1 MLEVS
6 NQNYH
11 ERFLPV
17 GMFGPSYVGKTCFGR
32 YLVESGPFRR
42 LPIWT
47 SRPPRIV
54 ENDPDVRFTT
64 EDKLIPLEQDEMWL
78 VNKIGPHYYA
88 MSLEECRSML
98 NDSHVI
104 VGLTTG
110 TKNSIKRR
118 LPSLFTV
125 LLWPENFDALQKE
138 LAQTSEREMN
148 DREVRLAMNIGDTM
162 ADLSADL
169 VLGMARHADI
179 KKRQAHFAALK
190 ETLLV
195 KLKQRLDPDKLSV

>member
-6 NQNYH
+6 NP
-11 ERFLPV
+11 ERFLPI
-17 GMFGPSYVGKTCFGR
+17 GIFGPSYVGKTCFGR

-54 ENDPDVRFTT
+54 ENDPDVRLTT
-64 EDKLIPLEQDEMWL
+64 EGQLIALSQDEMWL

-88 MSLEECRSML
+88 MSLEEYHCML
-98 NDSHVI
+98 RDSHVI

-110 TKNSIKRR
+110 IKESVKRR
-118 LPSLFTV
+118 LPALFTV
-125 LLWPENFDALQKE
+125 LLWPEDFDALQKE
-138 LAQTSEREMN
+138 LAQTSEREMS
-148 DREVRLAMNIGDTM
+148 DRQVRLAMNVGDRM

-169 VLGMARHADI
+169 VLEMARHADLTE
-179 KKRQAHFAALK
+179 RLAHFAALK
-190 ETLLV
+190 ETLLA
-195 KLKQRLDPDKLSV
+195 RLRRHLQPDELRV